1 MNGGD
6 DGRAAAR
13 GVKLCADGRTGE
25 RRCRSGSEEEEER
38 EKVRRTDLKFLES
51 SRASR

>member
-13 GVKLCADGRTGE
+13 GEAL
-25 RRCRSGSEEEEER
+25 RRWQNRGAEVQKGLREEEKR
-38 EKVRRTDLKFLES
+38 EKFRRTNLKFLES

>member
-1 MNGGD
+1 MSGGD

-13 GVKLCADGRTGE
+13 GKLCAGGRTGE
-25 RRCRSGSEEEEER
+25 QRCRRGAEEEEER
-38 EKVRRTDLKFLES
+38 EKVQRTDLKFLES